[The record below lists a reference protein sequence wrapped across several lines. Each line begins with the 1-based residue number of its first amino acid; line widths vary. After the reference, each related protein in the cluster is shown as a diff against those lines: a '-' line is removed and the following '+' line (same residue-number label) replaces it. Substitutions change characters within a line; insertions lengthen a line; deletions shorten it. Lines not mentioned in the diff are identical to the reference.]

1 MIYDVAVIG
10 AGVVGALTAREL
22 RRRGISTVILEA
34 GADVAAGASR
44 ANSGIVHG
52 GFDPLPGTKKAAL
65 NVRGTA
71 AMPALCAELGVSY
84 RPNGSLVL
92 AFSDEETESVRT
104 LYARGQANGVPGL
117 SLLSRAEVLAL
128 EPLVN
133 PAVVG
138 ALLCSS
144 AGIVCPYG
152 LTIAAVGNAMDN
164 GADLLT
170 EFRVDRIENDGAH
183 YRIYAGERA
192 VSARYIV
199 NAAGLYADRV
209 AALVGDTRYHVV
221 PKRGEY
227 MLLDRTEGGRAT
239 RTLFQVPSRVGKGVL
254 VTPTADGNLLI
265 GPTSVVQE
273 DREDRDTTSDGLAAV
288 RTAAARTMEN
298 IPYRQVITSFTGVR
312 ASLAESD
319 DFIIEESPAAP
330 RFVMALGIDSPG
342 LSSAPAIAE
351 ELLACLG
358 RAGLA
363 LGENPDFDPRRASY
377 HAFREMDD
385 AEQAAFLRKNPAYGH
400 IVCRC
405 EGITEGE
412 IIAAIRRNPPAHS
425 VDAVKR
431 RVRAGMGRCQG
442 GFCLSYVTDIL
453 AREWNIDAG
462 CVTKCGPGSEL
473 LVGRTK
479 EGL

>member
-1 MIYDVAVIG
+1 MMYDVAVIG

-22 RRRGISTVILEA
+22 RRRGVSVVILEA

-84 RPNGSLVL
+84 RQNGSLVL
-92 AFSDEETESVRT
+92 AFSEEEMATVRA
-104 LYARGQANGVPGL
+104 LYARGQENGVPGL
-117 SLLSRAEVLAL
+117 SLLDRAAVLSL
-128 EPLVN
+128 EPRVSA
-133 PAVVG
+133 AVCG

-170 EFRVDRIENDGAH
+170 GFCVDRIENAGDH
-183 YRIYAGERA
+183 YRVSAKDRA
-192 VSARYIV
+192 VLARYIV

-209 AALVGDTRYHVV
+209 AAMVGDARYHVV
-221 PKRGEY
+221 AKKGEY
-227 MLLDRTEGGRAT
+227 MLLDRTEGGLADH
-239 RTLFQVPSRVGKGVL
+239 TLFQVPSRVGKGVL

-273 DREDRDTTSDGLAAV
+273 DRECRDTTADGLAAV

-312 ASLAESD
+312 ASLAASD
-319 DFIIEESPAAP
+319 DFIIEASPVAP

-351 ELLACLG
+351 ELLACLAK
-358 RAGLA
+358 AGLV
-363 LGENPDFDPRRASY
+363 LGDNPEFDPHRASY
-377 HAFREMDD
+377 HAFRDMDD
-385 AEQAAFLRKNPAYGH
+385 SEQAAFLRENPAYGH

-412 IIAAIRRNPPAHS
+412 IIAAIRRNPPARS

-453 AREWNIDAG
+453 AREWNTDAG
-462 CVTKCGPGSEL
+462 TITKCGPGSEL